1 MGATS
6 KLFLFDFDG
15 VIVDG
20 MKEYWNSSLLA
31 CEKFLNSSNIT
42 IEQNLYKNVSNTFK
56 DIGWVKY
63 GWEMVLI
70 VHEIVKKENA
80 LNYNNKKNFN

>member
-1 MGATS
+1 MQGQ

-20 MKEYWNSSLLA
+20 MTEYWNSSLLT
-31 CEKFLNSSNIT
+31 CEKFLNSPNIS
-42 IEQNLYKNVSNTFK
+42 IDKILYQKVSNTFRE
-56 DIGWVKY
+56 IRPWVKY

-70 VHEIVKKENA
+70 THEIIRTENQ
-80 LNYNNKKNFN
+80 LN